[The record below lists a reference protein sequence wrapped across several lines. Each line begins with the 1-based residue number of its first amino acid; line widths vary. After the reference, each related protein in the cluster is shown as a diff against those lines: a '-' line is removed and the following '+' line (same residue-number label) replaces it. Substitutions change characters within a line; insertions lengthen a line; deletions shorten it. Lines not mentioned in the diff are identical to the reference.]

1 MLWLAF
7 FVINF
12 SGSHK
17 LIGELDTCVQDL
29 AQMQPGT
36 AFPHQWKEEAE
47 TELNFIVA
55 VDFTASN
62 GNPSDSNSLYYNDP
76 TGAPNQYITA
86 IQPVGNIIQDYDSDK
101 LFPALGFLEQDSYE
115 TKGLAIHSL
124 LGSQILLH
132 AMAYLAFLMPTK

>member
-1 MLWLAF
+1 MQWLAV
-7 FVINF
+7 FVINL

-62 GNPSDSNSLYYNDP
+62 GNPSDINSLHYKDP
-76 TGAPNQYITA
+76 TGAPNTYITA
-86 IQPVGNIIQDYDSDK
+86 MKSVGDIIQDYDSDM
-101 LFPALGFLEQDSYE
+101 
-115 TKGLAIHSL
+115 TLATSL
-124 LGSQILLH
+124 YS
-132 AMAYLAFLMPTK
+132 

>member
-1 MLWLAF
+1 MYTVVYVKF
-7 FVINF
+7 FVTVLGHQNCDRASKPLVKSQLLLSKVHWTPVNL

-17 LIGELDTCVQDL
+17 LMGELDTCVQDL

-36 AFPHQWKEEAE
+36 AFPHQWKGEVE

-62 GNPSDSNSLYYNDP
+62 GNPSDINSLHYKNP

-86 IQPVGNIIQDYDSDK
+86 IKSVCDIIHISFTIDWLK
-101 LFPALGFLEQDSYE
+101 P
-115 TKGLAIHSL
+115 
-124 LGSQILLH
+124 
-132 AMAYLAFLMPTK
+132 